1 MYSLGVLS
9 RQVIE
14 KKEEK
19 DWFESLDYEDLNLE
33 GSLYMYIGGGK
44 EWKEVF
50 WKNLDKAYYR
60 IILNNNHIQTNR
72 EIQMI
77 SSIRLNHVNVKQI
90 IMINVIWLCNAWRI
104 LVKLILNYKQSTMLY
119 QITIKHKYN
128 CQYTLIKH
136 KIRKHYYIQQ
146 HTWFKKKWM
155 HTAH

>member
-1 MYSLGVLS
+1 
-9 RQVIE
+9 
-14 KKEEK
+14 
-19 DWFESLDYEDLNLE
+19 
-33 GSLYMYIGGGK
+33 MYIGGK
-44 EWKEVF
+44 RMKRVF
-50 WKNLDKAYYR
+50 FENVEKAYKR

-136 KIRKHYYIQQ
+136 KKRKHYYIQQ
-146 HTWFKKKWM
+146 HT
-155 HTAH
+155 